1 MTKFFLGI
9 AIAATA
15 LGTAAPASAESDNPF
30 SHLCMVGPCSTPAP
44 ATVGHSDLSDLS
56 QLQAGI
62 QQGLQFAPSPSH
74 LALIPAS
81 RSAQAS

>member
-30 SHLCMVGPCSTPAP
+30 SHLCMVGQCSTPAP
-44 ATVGHSDLSDLS
+44 ATVRHYDLS

-74 LALIPAS
+74 
-81 RSAQAS
+81 

>member
-1 MTKFFLGI
+1 VTKFFLGI

-30 SHLCMVGPCSTPAP
+30 SHLCMIGQCSTPTP
-44 ATVGHSDLSDLS
+44 ATVRHYDLS
-56 QLQAGI
+56 QVQAGI

-74 LALIPAS
+74 
-81 RSAQAS
+81 